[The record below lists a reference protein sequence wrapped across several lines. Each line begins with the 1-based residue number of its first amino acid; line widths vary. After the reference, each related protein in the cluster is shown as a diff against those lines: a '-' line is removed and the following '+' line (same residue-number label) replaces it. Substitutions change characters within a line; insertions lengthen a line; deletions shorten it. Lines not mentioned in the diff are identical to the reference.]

1 MPLPSNKSKSTIM
14 SRYISVH
21 LHLHNKLIDLPKK
34 LNEDHNNDDDKAG
47 IEPTESIFL
56 TLQEN
61 VYIEELA
68 ELITVSIDSMNS
80 LSVKPDKCAILQE
93 SLNQLQQIREKDG
106 RALVGNIS
114 ASDSS
119 GCSTMTVNLL

>member
-1 MPLPSNKSKSTIM
+1 M

-34 LNEDHNNDDDKAG
+34 LNEDHNNKDHNNDDDKAG